1 MDSKKTKDIIRLK
14 KFKNELSKKYKLK
27 HLILF
32 GSRATNKNKKNSDYD
47 LIVVS
52 PDFKDIEWRKRQISL
67 YPLWDF
73 GLFEKGA
80 DFICYTPDEFE
91 KMRKKSFL
99 CKKATE
105 EGIEI

>member
-1 MDSKKTKDIIRLK
+1 MDSKKAKDIAMLK
-14 KFKNELSKKYKLK
+14 DFKKKLGKKYKLE

-32 GSRATNKNKKNSDYD
+32 GSRAKNRNKKNSDYD

-52 PDFKDIEWRKRQISL
+52 PDFENIKWEKRQISL

-73 GLFEKGA
+73 SLFETGA

-99 CKKATE
+99 CKRAAE